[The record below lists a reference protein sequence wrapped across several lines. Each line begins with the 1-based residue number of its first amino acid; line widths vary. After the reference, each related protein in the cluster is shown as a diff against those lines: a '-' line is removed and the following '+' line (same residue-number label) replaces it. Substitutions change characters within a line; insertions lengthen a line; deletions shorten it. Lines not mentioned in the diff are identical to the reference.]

1 MNEIDDL
8 LTEYK
13 HAKDVMKKIEKET
26 NLVVERKI
34 QQTSGGTYFVCL
46 PKEWAN
52 KVELKKGSQVIL
64 LWNKNDTITLS
75 I

>member
-13 HAKDVMKKIEKET
+13 HAKGVMKKIKRET